1 MNYMDDFLVA
11 TKDKATHRERVN
23 QLLKW
28 LQKLD
33 LYLKLDK
40 CVFKTNR
47 VKFLGVI
54 LENGMVTMD
63 LIKVVGV
70 ANWKTPKNVRDIR
83 KFFRFINFYQCFIPN
98 HSKKAKPINDLLKKG
113 VPFKWKEEQ
122 EKAFQELKQ
131 VVQTELVLLQPDQK
145 KPFKVEIDVS
155 NYAIGAML
163 MQKDET
169 SSDGL
174 LF

>member
-1 MNYMDDFLVA
+1 MVA
-11 TKDKATHRERVN
+11 KVGPVSETGQVHLQDKQSQISGSNTR
-23 QLLKW
+23 KW
-28 LQKLD
+28 H
-33 LYLKLDK
+33 
-40 CVFKTNR
+40 
-47 VKFLGVI
+47 GH
-54 LENGMVTMD
+54 NGSD
-63 LIKVVGV
+63 QGGGRLGV